1 MSSKSLFIILGN
13 QLFPISE
20 IKKNQDSY
28 FFMAE
33 DYNLCTYE
41 KHHKHKLIFFLAS
54 MRNYAKELEYNNYL
68 INYYKLNKSNL
79 KKSYEDKIKDFISKK
94 KISIIKMFE
103 IEDKFFEKRIINFCK
118 KNNIEIQFLQSPM
131 FLNTRDNFVN
141 YITKIKKPFMATFY
155 KQQRINKNILMNNDK
170 PFGDKWSYDEDN
182 RKKIPDNIDVPLID
196 EFKDDSVVSEVKKL
210 VDEFFPKHHGDVK
223 NFWLG
228 TSRRDALKVIDTFIN
243 KKITNF
249 GDYEDAVR
257 KNDPFLFHSI
267 LSPYLNIGLITPKEL
282 IKKILIANS
291 KIQIPLN
298 SLEGF
303 IRQIIGWREFMRGI
317 YQNHSNQLEKT
328 NFFKHKRKLTDDWY
342 NATTGID
349 PIDDAIKDVV
359 KYGYTH
365 HIIRLMHLSNVMNL
379 SQLQPK
385 EIYKWFME
393 MFVDSS
399 DWVMSP
405 NVYGMGTFS
414 DGGIFSTKPY
424 ICGSNYI
431 IKMSNY
437 KKGNWSD
444 IVDGL
449 YWNFIHTNSEA
460 LSRNP
465 RMGMVMMSYRKLKS
479 ERKDYLLNIANE
491 FIAKKT
497 K

>member
-1 MSSKSLFIILGN
+1 MATKTLFIILGN
-13 QLFPISE
+13 QLFPLSE
-20 IKKNQDSY
+20 LNNFKNCQ

-41 KHHKHKLIFFLAS
+41 KHHKHKLVLFLTA
-54 MRNYAKELEYNNYL
+54 MRKYAVALKNKKFSLKYHFLNNK
-68 INYYKLNKSNL
+68 NTNL
-79 KKSYEDKIKDFISKK
+79 SYEDKIKDFIRSK
-94 KISIIKMFE
+94 KISDIKMFE
-103 IEDKFFEKRIINFCK
+103 IEDKFFEKRIINFCTLNK
-118 KNNIEIQFLQSPM
+118 INITFIQSPM
-131 FLNTRDNFVN
+131 FYNAREDFQN
-141 YITKIKKPFMATFY
+141 YLANSKKPFMATFY
-155 KQQRINKNILMNNDK
+155 KQQRIEKNILMHKDN
-170 PFGDKWSYDEDN
+170 PIGGKWSFDEEN
-182 RKKIPDNIDVPLID
+182 RKKIPEGLITPS
-196 EFKDDSVVSEVKKL
+196 EPKFKEDTVIKDVKKL
-210 VDEFFPKHHGDVK
+210 VNDLFTNHPGDIA

-228 TSRRDALKVIDTFIN
+228 TSREEALKALDLFI
-243 KKITNF
+243 KEKMENF
-249 GDYEDAVR
+249 GHYEDAVK
-257 KNDPFLFHSI
+257 KNSPFLFHSI
-267 LSPYLNIGLITPKEL
+267 LSPYINLGLIIPKEVVTKVL
-282 IKKILIANS
+282 TANKKKS
-291 KIQIPLN
+291 IPIN

-303 IRQIIGWREFMRGI
+303 IRQVIGWREFMRGI
-317 YQNHSNQLEKT
+317 YQNFSDKLEKT
-328 NFFKHKRKLTDDWY
+328 NYFRHKRKLTDDWY
-342 NATTGID
+342 NGTTGID

-379 SQLQPK
+379 SQLHPK

-449 YWNFIHTNSEA
+449 YWNFIHNHKEV
-460 LSRNP
+460 LSKNP
-465 RMGMVMMSYRKLKS
+465 RMGMVMMSYKKLNKD
-479 ERKDYLLNIANE
+479 RKDYLLNIANE

>member
-13 QLFPISE
+13 QLFPTSE
-20 IKKNQDSY
+20 LEKNKDSY

-33 DYNLCTYE
+33 DFNLCTYE
-41 KHHKHKLIFFLAS
+41 KHHKHKIIFSLSS
-54 MRNYAKELEYNNYL
+54 MRKYAKELESKNYS
-68 INYYKLNKSNL
+68 IKYYKLNKNNL
-79 KKSYEDKIKDFISKK
+79 NLSYEDKIEDFISKN
-94 KISIIKMFE
+94 KISIVKMYE

-118 KNNIEIQFLQSPM
+118 KNNVKIQFLESPM
-131 FLNTRDNFVN
+131 FLNTRDDFVN
-141 YITKIKKPFMATFY
+141 YLSKIKKPFMATFY
-155 KQQRINKNILMNNDK
+155 KQQRIKKNILMNNDK
-170 PFGDKWSYDEDN
+170 PLGDKWSYDEDN
-182 RKKIPDNIDVPLID
+182 RKKIPHNLDVPMIE
-196 EFKDDSVVSEVKKL
+196 EFKDDNLVSEVKKM
-210 VDEFFPKHHGDVK
+210 VDKFFPNHPGDV
-223 NFWLG
+223 NTFWLG
-228 TSRRDALKVIDTFIN
+228 TSRKDALKAVDAFIN

-249 GDYEDAVR
+249 GDYEDAVK

-267 LSPYLNIGLITPKEL
+267 LSPYLNIGLITPKE
-282 IKKILIANS
+282 IIEKILNANS
-291 KIQIPLN
+291 QKKIPLN

-303 IRQIIGWREFMRGI
+303 IRQVIGWREFMRGI
-317 YQNHSNQLEKT
+317 YQNKSNQLEKT

-342 NATTGID
+342 KGTTGID
-349 PIDDAIKDVV
+349 PIDDAIKDVI

-379 SQLQPK
+379 SQLHPK

-449 YWNFIHTNSEA
+449 YWNFIHTNSEV

-465 RMGMVMMSYRKLKS
+465 RMGMVMMSYRKLKL
-479 ERKDYLLNIANE
+479 ERKEYLLKIANE

>member
-1 MSSKSLFIILGN
+1 MY
-13 QLFPISE
+13 Q
-20 IKKNQDSY
+20 
-28 FFMAE
+28 
-33 DYNLCTYE
+33 
-41 KHHKHKLIFFLAS
+41 
-54 MRNYAKELEYNNYL
+54 
-68 INYYKLNKSNL
+68 
-79 KKSYEDKIKDFISKK
+79 
-94 KISIIKMFE
+94 

-118 KNNIEIQFLQSPM
+118 KNNCEIQFLESPM
-131 FLNTRDNFVN
+131 FLNTRDDFIN
-141 YITKIKKPFMATFY
+141 YLSKIKKPFMATFY
-155 KQQRINKNILMNNDK
+155 KQQRINKNILMQNDK
-170 PFGDKWSYDEDN
+170 PLGDKWSYDEDN
-182 RKKIPDNIDVPLID
+182 RKKIPNNLDVPII
-196 EFKDDSVVSEVKKL
+196 ENFKEDSVVSEVKKM
-210 VDEFFPKHHGDVK
+210 VDQLFSNHPGDVK

-228 TSRRDALKVIDTFIN
+228 SSRKDALKVIDSFIN

-267 LSPYLNIGLITPKEL
+267 LSPYLNIGLITPSEV
-282 IKKILIANS
+282 IKKIMNS
-291 KIQIPLN
+291 NSNKKIPLN

-303 IRQIIGWREFMRGI
+303 IRQVIGWREFMRGI
-317 YQNHSNQLEKT
+317 YQNHSSKLEKT

-342 NATTGID
+342 NGTTGID
-349 PIDDAIKDVV
+349 PVDDAIKDVI

-379 SQLQPK
+379 SQLHPK

-393 MFVDSS
+393 MFVYSS
-399 DWVMSP
+399 DWVMTP

-437 KKGNWSD
+437 KKGDWSD

-449 YWNFIHTNSEA
+449 YWNFIHTNYET
-460 LSRNP
+460 LSKNP
-465 RMGMVMMSYRKLKS
+465 RMGMVMMSYRKLS
-479 ERKDYLLNIANE
+479 QERKVYLLKVANE

>member
-1 MSSKSLFIILGN
+1 MLRQLSPGVNEVKKMVD
-13 QLFPISE
+13 QLFP
-20 IKKNQDSY
+20 N
-28 FFMAE
+28 
-33 DYNLCTYE
+33 
-41 KHHKHKLIFFLAS
+41 H
-54 MRNYAKELEYNNYL
+54 
-68 INYYKLNKSNL
+68 
-79 KKSYEDKIKDFISKK
+79 
-94 KISIIKMFE
+94 
-103 IEDKFFEKRIINFCK
+103 
-118 KNNIEIQFLQSPM
+118 P
-131 FLNTRDNFVN
+131 
-141 YITKIKKPFMATFY
+141 
-155 KQQRINKNILMNNDK
+155 
-170 PFGDKWSYDEDN
+170 
-182 RKKIPDNIDVPLID
+182 
-196 EFKDDSVVSEVKKL
+196 
-210 VDEFFPKHHGDVK
+210 GDVK

-228 TSRRDALKVIDTFIN
+228 SSRKDALKVIDVFIN

-249 GDYEDAVR
+249 GDYEDAVK

-267 LSPYLNIGLITPKEL
+267 LSPYLNIGLITPKEIL
-282 IKKILIANS
+282 KKILNANQ
-291 KIQIPLN
+291 KKQIPLN

-328 NFFKHKRKLTDDWY
+328 NFFKHQRKLTDDWY
-342 NATTGID
+342 NGTTGIE
-349 PIDDAIKDVV
+349 PIDDAIKDVI

-379 SQLQPK
+379 SQLHPK

-431 IKMSNY
+431 LKMSDY
-437 KKGNWSD
+437 KKGEWSE

-449 YWNFIHTNSEA
+449 YWNFISKNIKTIEK
-460 LSRNP
+460 NP
-465 RMGMVMMSYRKLKS
+465 RMGMVRLSLNRISSEKLLKH
-479 ERKDYLLNIANE
+479 KI
-491 FIAKKT
+491 IAKKFINEKT

>member
-1 MSSKSLFIILGN
+1 MSSKFLFIILGN

-20 IKKNQDSY
+20 LEKNKDSY

-41 KHHKHKLIFFLAS
+41 KHHKHKIIFFLAS
-54 MRNYAKELEYNNYL
+54 MRKYAKDLENKKYF
-68 INYYKLNKSNL
+68 IKYYKLNKNNIYL
-79 KKSYEDKIKDFISKK
+79 SYEDKILDFISKK
-94 KISIIKMFE
+94 KISFVKMFE
-103 IEDKFFEKRIINFCK
+103 IEDKFFEKRIVNFCK
-118 KNNIEIQFLQSPM
+118 KNNLEIQFLESPM
-131 FLNTRDNFVN
+131 FLNNRDSFTH
-141 YITKIKKPFMATFY
+141 YLSKIKKPFMTTFY
-155 KQQRINKNILMNNDK
+155 KQQRIEKNILMNKDK
-170 PFGDKWSYDEDN
+170 PLGDKWSFDEDN
-182 RKKIPDNIDVPLID
+182 RKKIPNNIEVPSI
-196 EFKDDSVVSEVKKL
+196 EVFKDDSIITEVKKI
-210 VDEFFPKHHGDVK
+210 VDQLFPKHPGEVK
-223 NFWLG
+223 NYWLG
-228 TSRRDALKVIDTFIN
+228 SSRKDALKIVDTFIS
-243 KKITNF
+243 KKIANF

-257 KNDPFLFHSI
+257 KNSPFLFHSI
-267 LSPYLNIGLITPKEL
+267 LSPYLNIGLITPRE
-282 IKKILIANS
+282 IIQKILNANS
-291 KIQIPLN
+291 KNQIPLN

-303 IRQIIGWREFMRGI
+303 IRQVIGWREFMRGI
-317 YQNHSNQLEKT
+317 YQNYSSELEKT

-342 NATTGID
+342 NGTTGID
-349 PIDDAIKDVV
+349 PIDDAIKDVI

-365 HIIRLMHLSNVMNL
+365 HIIRLMYLSNVMNL
-379 SQLQPK
+379 SQLHPN

-399 DWVMSP
+399 DWVMFP

-437 KKGNWSD
+437 KKGQWSD

-449 YWNFIHTNSEA
+449 YWNFIHTNSEV

-465 RMGMVMMSYRKLKS
+465 RMGMMMMSYRKLKK

>member
-13 QLFPISE
+13 QLFPIIE
-20 IKKNQDSY
+20 LEKNKDSY

-33 DYNLCTYE
+33 DFNLCTYE
-41 KHHKHKLIFFLAS
+41 KHHKHKIIFFLSA
-54 MRNYAKELEYNNYL
+54 MRKYAKELESKNYS
-68 INYYKLNKSNL
+68 IKYYKLNKNNL
-79 KKSYEDKIKDFISKK
+79 NLFYEDKIENFISKN
-94 KISIIKMFE
+94 KISIVKMYE

-118 KNNIEIQFLQSPM
+118 KKNVEIQFLESPM
-131 FLNTRDNFVN
+131 FLNTRDDFVN
-141 YITKIKKPFMATFY
+141 YLSKIKKPFMATFY
-155 KQQRINKNILMNNDK
+155 KQQRIKKNILMNNDK
-170 PFGDKWSYDEDN
+170 PLGGKWSYDEDN
-182 RKKIPDNIDVPLID
+182 RKKIPNNLDVPMIE
-196 EFKDDSVVSEVKKL
+196 EFKDDSLVSEVKKM
-210 VDEFFPKHHGDVK
+210 VDKFFPNHPGDVN

-228 TSRRDALKVIDTFIN
+228 TSRKDALKAVDAFIN

-267 LSPYLNIGLITPKEL
+267 LSPYLNIGLITPKE
-282 IKKILIANS
+282 IIEKILNANS
-291 KIQIPLN
+291 QKKIPLN

-303 IRQIIGWREFMRGI
+303 IRQVIGWREFMRGI
-317 YQNHSNQLEKT
+317 YQNYSNDLEKT

-342 NATTGID
+342 NGTTGID
-349 PIDDAIKDVV
+349 PIDDAIKDVI

-379 SQLQPK
+379 SQLHPN

-437 KKGNWSD
+437 KKGHWSD
-444 IVDGL
+444 ILDGF
-449 YWNFIHTNSEA
+449 YWNFIDTNFEV
-460 LSRNP
+460 LSKNP
-465 RMGMVMMSYRKLKS
+465 RMGMVMMSYRKLNK
-479 ERKDYLLNIANE
+479 ERKNYLLNIANE